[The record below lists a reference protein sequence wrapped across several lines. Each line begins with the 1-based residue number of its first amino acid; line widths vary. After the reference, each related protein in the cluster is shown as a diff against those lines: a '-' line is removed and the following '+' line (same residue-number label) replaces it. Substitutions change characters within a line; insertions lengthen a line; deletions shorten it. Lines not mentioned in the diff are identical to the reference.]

1 MPIRRNPA
9 YDTESPAGQ
18 WKNPDM
24 MKTLGDIIDKT
35 LKADELDKA
44 SWTGKKPISDYDRGY
59 AEGKQAGY
67 VDGHID
73 GKAEGFRDGLNWLR
87 SSVPSRTQN
96 AGE

>member
-9 YDTESPAGQ
+9 HDTESPAGQ

-35 LKADELDKA
+35 RKADELDKA
-44 SWTGKKPISDYDRGY
+44 SWTGKKPPVTSEYDRGY
-59 AEGKQAGY
+59 A
-67 VDGHID
+67 DGIID